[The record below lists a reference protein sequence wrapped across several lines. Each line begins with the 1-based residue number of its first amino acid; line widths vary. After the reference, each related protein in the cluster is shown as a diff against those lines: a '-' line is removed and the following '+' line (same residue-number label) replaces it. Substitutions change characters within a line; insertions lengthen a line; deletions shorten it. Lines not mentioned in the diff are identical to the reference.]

1 MKRTSENLP
10 ENSNKILD
18 NVWVKFG
25 ISFIKI
31 FKKFNVKVVKT

>member
-1 MKRTSENLP
+1 MKRTLENLR

-18 NVWVKFG
+18 NVRVKFG

-31 FKKFNVKVVKT
+31 FTKFNVKIVKM